1 MIFAEL
7 HICFPHLKG
16 WKMSIG
22 KDSSICLE
30 CRRLLL
36 ICCEVLRRFLSGTNR
51 YKPRNQS
58 NGTMEPLKNPI
69 HDFGEHLA
77 VYQRVLLSGSCA
89 CSAHNCTQSVRI
101 KLCEHHYCVSCINS
115 CENWHECSVGHDWQR
130 EGLGIGILC
139 TQCVH
144 SCSKSEQQALRALL
158 HFCPVVCGFEELR
171 GANAC
176 FSLFPARLDENPI

>member
-1 MIFAEL
+1 
-7 HICFPHLKG
+7 
-16 WKMSIG
+16 MSIG
-22 KDSSICLE
+22 KDSSIYLQSH
-30 CRRLLL
+30 RLLL
-36 ICCEVLRRFLSGTNR
+36 ICREVLRRFLSGTNR

-115 CENWHECSVGHDWQR
+115 CENWHEWPVGHGFLVWESCVRSELCEHCYHFYHVTIGRR
-130 EGLGIGILC
+130 EGRREKMDMK
-139 TQCVH
+139 V
-144 SCSKSEQQALRALL
+144 
-158 HFCPVVCGFEELR
+158 
-171 GANAC
+171 
-176 FSLFPARLDENPI
+176 